1 MIDVYICEDHPEQRK
16 VISQYIRS
24 AILIEE
30 YDMKIGMETEDPE
43 KILEAVRN
51 SENMGLYFLDIEL
64 NSHVLH
70 T

>member
-30 YDMKIGMETEDPE
+30 YDMKIGMRR
-43 KILEAVRN
+43 KILKRFWRQ
-51 SENMGLYFLDIEL
+51 SEILKIWDFIFWIL
-64 NSHVLH
+64 N
-70 T
+70 